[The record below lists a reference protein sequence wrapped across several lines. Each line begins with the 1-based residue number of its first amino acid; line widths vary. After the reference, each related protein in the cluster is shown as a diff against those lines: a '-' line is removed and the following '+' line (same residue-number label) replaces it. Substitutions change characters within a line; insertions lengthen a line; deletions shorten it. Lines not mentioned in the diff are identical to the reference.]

1 MSSDAFSERPRL
13 EFRSVPQKASVTSKD
28 SSQQYPRISKPVE
41 LLRPSYDVVV
51 VGSGYGGGVA
61 ASRLARGGQ
70 SVCVLERGRERWRM
84 FCISKPLHS
93 CLCLLL
99 AGEYPESIVEASPQ
113 LHVQGQFTP
122 GETRGKYIELGDP
135 MGLFRLTLGEGNVT
149 TGRVREYSP
158 STHCSL

>member
-13 EFRSVPQKASVTSKD
+13 EFRSEPQKTSFTSKD

-84 FCISKPLHS
+84 FCISTFLLVLLMLCISWRVSGKCSRSWSSTPRSGSIHS
-93 CLCLLL
+93 WRNKRQIYR
-99 AGEYPESIVEASPQ
+99 AW
-113 LHVQGQFTP
+113 
-122 GETRGKYIELGDP
+122 
-135 MGLFRLTLGEGNVT
+135 
-149 TGRVREYSP
+149 
-158 STHCSL
+158 

>member
-13 EFRSVPQKASVTSKD
+13 EFRSVPQKTSFTSKD

-84 FCISKPLHS
+84 FCIFLKLYI
-93 CLCLLL
+93 L
-99 AGEYPESIVEASPQ
+99 AFLANALYQLESIRKV
-113 LHVQGQFTP
+113 
-122 GETRGKYIELGDP
+122 
-135 MGLFRLTLGEGNVT
+135 
-149 TGRVREYSP
+149 
-158 STHCSL
+158 